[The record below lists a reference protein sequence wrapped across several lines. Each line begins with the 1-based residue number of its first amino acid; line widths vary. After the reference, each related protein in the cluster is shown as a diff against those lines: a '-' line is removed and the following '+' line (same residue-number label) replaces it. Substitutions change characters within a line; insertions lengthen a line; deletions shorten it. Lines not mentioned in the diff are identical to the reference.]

1 MRYLVFALMLA
12 SPLVWAGATADK
24 FDYAQ
29 FEKRFNKADKD
40 KKGKLTRK
48 EAYAEFPRMPE
59 FFDEI
64 DANKDGYITLK
75 EVQKAMERRVNAAIT
90 ASKQANRYGKVDA
103 GKEAA
108 TDIGENTRQDPV
120 FASEAEERRYRRYQF
135 YESIES
141 DKLKASQ
148 TGEPDSASPSSIIV
162 PTSPT
167 SPILVKPF

>member
-1 MRYLVFALMLA
+1 MRYLAFALMLA
-12 SPLVWAGATADK
+12 SPLVWATSDK

-29 FEKRFNKADKD
+29 FEKRFNSADKN
-40 KKGKLTRK
+40 KNGKLSRE
-48 EAYAEFPRMPE
+48 EAYAEFPRAPE

-64 DANKDGYITLK
+64 DTNRDGFITLK

-90 ASKQANRYGKVDA
+90 ASKRAYRYGKVDA
-103 GKEAA
+103 GKEIAA
-108 TDIGENTRQDPV
+108 GSGENAKQDPV

-148 TGEPDSASPSSIIV
+148 SGEPVPASPSSPMV

>member
-1 MRYLVFALMLA
+1 MRYLAFVLILA

-40 KKGKLTRK
+40 KKGKLSRE

-64 DANKDGYITLK
+64 DTNRDGFITLN
-75 EVQKAMERRVNAAIT
+75 EVQKAMERRVDAAIN
-90 ASKQANRYGKVDA
+90 ASQQAHRYGKVEV
-103 GKEAA
+103 GKDAA
-108 TDIGENTRQDPV
+108 TGIGENANQELV
-120 FASEAEERRYRRYQF
+120 FSSEAEERRYRRYQF
-135 YESIES
+135 YESIEN

-148 TGEPDSASPSSIIV
+148 SGEPVPASPSSTIV
-162 PTSPT
+162 PTSPS

>member
-1 MRYLVFALMLA
+1 MRYLAFALMLA
-12 SPLVWAGATADK
+12 SPIVWAAATADK

-29 FEKRFNKADKD
+29 FEKRFNSADKD
-40 KKGKLTRK
+40 KKGKLTRE

-64 DANKDGYITLK
+64 DTNRDGFITLK
-75 EVQKAMERRVNAAIT
+75 EVQKAMERRVNAAIN
-90 ASKQANRYGKVDA
+90 ASKQANRYGKVEV
-103 GKEAA
+103 GKEITTGTA
-108 TDIGENTRQDPV
+108 ENTRQDPV

-148 TGEPDSASPSSIIV
+148 SGEPVPASPYSNIV
-162 PTSPT
+162 PTSPS